1 MIPSLAPLFTGPL
14 AAFEEKLQLRSHP
27 QTDLSAD
34 LFFQPE
40 TFSAFVDELLAR
52 YKTDERLALVS
63 LWSKWYFS
71 TFLAPV
77 MAANLLLQRALPI
90 ALRDVGLKLGDDA
103 RPQALHLRDAGQPLP
118 ECTAFERFQ
127 TLIEQHLEPVIE
139 TLASVSRASPRL
151 FWSNAGNTFEFVTTR
166 IDLHPLA
173 NPDSTL
179 PAREILSARLRP
191 DGRRNPLFAPVRYHD
206 IGEDEP
212 QRLRRICCIRYRLP
226 GVGYC
231 SSCPLDEC
239 TRQDQDA

>member
-14 AAFEEKLQLRSHP
+14 ADHGEKLQLRSHP
-27 QTDLSAD
+27 RTDVPGD
-34 LFFQPE
+34 RFFQHE
-40 TFSAFVDELLAR
+40 YFGAFVDDLQAR

-77 MAANLLLQRALPI
+77 MAANLLQQCDLPLALADTGI
-90 ALRDVGLKLGDDA
+90 QLGNDA
-103 RPQALHLRDAGQPLP
+103 RPQALHLPHAGQPLP
-118 ECTAFERFQ
+118 ACTAFERFH
-127 TLIEQHLEPVIE
+127 TLVEDHLEPVIE
-139 TLASVSRASPRL
+139 TLVSVSQASPRL
-151 FWSNAGNTFEFVTTR
+151 FWSNAGNTFEFVTSR

-173 NPDSTL
+173 NAYSTA
-179 PAREILSARLRP
+179 PAKEILNTRLRP
-191 DGRRNPLFAPVRYHD
+191 NGRRNPLFAPVQYRD

-239 TRQDQDA
+239 KRQELPV

>member
-77 MAANLLLQRALPI
+77 MAANLLLQRELPLALN
-90 ALRDVGLKLGDDA
+90 DVGLKLGDDA
-103 RPQALHLRDAGQPLP
+103 RPQALQLRDAGQPLL
-118 ECTAFERFQ
+118 EYMAFERFH

-173 NPDSTL
+173 NP
-179 PAREILSARLRP
+179 
-191 DGRRNPLFAPVRYHD
+191 LFAPVRYHD

-239 TRQDQDA
+239 KRQDQDA

>member
-14 AAFEEKLQLRSHP
+14 ADHGEKLQLRSHP
-27 QTDLSAD
+27 RTDVPGER
-34 LFFQPE
+34 FFQPGH
-40 TFSAFVDELLAR
+40 FNAFVDELQTR

-77 MAANLLLQRALPI
+77 MAANLLQHWDLPL
-90 ALRDVGLKLGDDA
+90 ALGDTGIQLGNDA
-103 RPQALHLRDAGQPLP
+103 RPQALHLSHAGHPLP
-118 ECTAFERFQ
+118 PGTAFERFH
-127 TLIEQHLEPVIE
+127 TLIEDHLEPVIE
-139 TLASVSRASPRL
+139 ILVSASRASPRL
-151 FWSNAGNTFEFVTTR
+151 FWSNAGNTFEFVTSR

-173 NPDSTL
+173 NAHSTA
-179 PAREILSARLRP
+179 PAREILNARLRP
-191 DGRRNPLFAPVRYHD
+191 NGRRNPLFAPVHYQE

-239 TRQDQDA
+239 KEQERSV